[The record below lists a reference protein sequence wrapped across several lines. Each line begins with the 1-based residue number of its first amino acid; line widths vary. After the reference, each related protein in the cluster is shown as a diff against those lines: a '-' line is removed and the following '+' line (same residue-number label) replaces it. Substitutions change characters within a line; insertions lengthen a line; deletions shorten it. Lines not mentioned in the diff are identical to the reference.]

1 MRDICNI
8 QLISRNASVKKYGR
22 AISRKESLE
31 ENAKMYLKKVSK
43 LDFEVSRK
51 ICVFYIFQGDF
62 HLKWLQN
69 REKLFLTHM
78 KSI

>member
-1 MRDICNI
+1 MR
-8 QLISRNASVKKYGR
+8 RNENYEGNVKM
-22 AISRKESLE
+22 S
-31 ENAKMYLKKVSK
+31 LKKVSK

-62 HLKWLQN
+62 HFKWLQN

-78 KSI
+78 KGI